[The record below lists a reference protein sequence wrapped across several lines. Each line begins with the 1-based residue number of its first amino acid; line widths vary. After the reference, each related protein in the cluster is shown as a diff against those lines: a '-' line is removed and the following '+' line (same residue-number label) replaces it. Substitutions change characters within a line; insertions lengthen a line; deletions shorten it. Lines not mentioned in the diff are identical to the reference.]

1 MKSQSPTRLPFD
13 LSTIAE
19 VFDIQTPEHC
29 TELTHWLNHSYELAS
44 WENDFLA
51 TLHEKSK
58 KKIAYWNEEELKMHL
73 ISHLFYMANIVVN
86 NKIDI
91 YFKRKLSQQINN
103 YALSVICDCMVATP
117 KPFNKPA
124 APYFFLQEF
133 KKGKSG
139 QIDPEAQML
148 IAMLIAQH
156 QNKDGKPIYGSY
168 VIGRHW
174 YFTTLLGNQ
183 YCQAN
188 PFDATIKKDLYQ
200 IVYVLRALKDLI
212 LSRL

>member
-1 MKSQSPTRLPFD
+1 MKPQSPTRLPFD
-13 LSTIAE
+13 INLIVDAFNIQRQADCKHLQDWLTI
-19 VFDIQTPEHC
+19 
-29 TELTHWLNHSYELAS
+29 SYELDTIRTS
-44 WENDFLA
+44 IIEELYQNSKDFVD
-51 TLHEKSK
+51 
-58 KKIAYWNEEELKMHL
+58 YWNEEELKMQM
-73 ISHLFYMANIVVN
+73 ISLLFFVANIVEHK
-86 NKIDI
+86 KIAI
-91 YFKRKLSQQINN
+91 FYERKLSSTINDHL
-103 YALSVICDCMVATP
+103 LSVNCDCMVATSSGIIAP
-117 KPFNKPA
+117 K

-133 KKGKSG
+133 KKGKG
-139 QIDPEAQML
+139 EKVDPEAQML

>member
-19 VFDIQTPEHC
+19 VFDIQKKRKCKVLEA
-29 TELTHWLNHSYELAS
+29 WIHSSYQLSTVRQSLLDEVY
-44 WENDFLA
+44 
-51 TLHEKSK
+51 EKSRDDMD
-58 KKIAYWNEEELKMHL
+58 YWNEEELKMHL
-73 ISHLFYMANIVVN
+73 ISHLFYAADIVVAGKIAVYFERRMEKETN
-86 NKIDI
+86 NH
-91 YFKRKLSQQINN
+91 L
-103 YALSVICDCMVATP
+103 LSVICDCMVATP